1 MEEPVLE
8 NSLSEADNPSPKERV
23 EEMARAIER
32 HPMEFVAVASL
43 VGPVFALALGGDQAK
58 HQPR

>member
-8 NSLSEADNPSPKERV
+8 TKHADNAPAKEWAD
-23 EEMARAIER
+23 EMARAIER

-43 VGPVFALALGGDQAK
+43 VGPVFALALGRDQD
-58 HQPR
+58 